1 MTTRTFATSN
11 PPEAP
16 VFDHL
21 KSGKKTV
28 EGRPY
33 SPKYQQVESGDTIV
47 FTSSGKKHKA
57 TVKSVKKYKT
67 LKGYLR
73 GEGLRRTLPGVTSVA
88 EATQIYNKRSTP
100 KQGSK
105 LRQKHGYAM
114 LAIRV

>member
-1 MTTRTFATSN
+1 MTKRTFPTHN

-33 SPKYQQVESGDTIV
+33 SKKYQPVAPGDTIV
-47 FTSSGKKHKA
+47 FTSADRKHKA
-57 TVKSVKKYKT
+57 TVRSVKKYKT
-67 LKGYLR
+67 LKGFLR
-73 GEGLRRTLPGVTSVA
+73 GEGLRKTLPGVKSVA
-88 EATQIYNKRSTP
+88 EATQIYNKWSTAKQRSD
-100 KQGSK
+100 
-105 LRQKHGYAM
+105 LRKKYDYAM

>member
-1 MTTRTFATSN
+1 MKTRTFATSN

-21 KSGKKTV
+21 KSGRKTV

-33 SPKYQQVESGDTIV
+33 SSKYQQVDSGDHIL
-47 FTSSGKKHKA
+47 FTNGNRKHKA
-57 TVKSVKKYKT
+57 TVKSVKKYRT

-73 GEGLRRTLPGVTSVA
+73 GEGLRKTLPGVSSVA
-88 EATQIYNKRSTP
+88 EATQIYNKWSTP
-100 KQGSK
+100 KQRSK
-105 LRQKHGYAM
+105 LREKHGYAM

>member
-1 MTTRTFATSN
+1 MRTRTFATSN
-11 PPEAP
+11 PSEAP

-33 SPKYQQVESGDTIV
+33 SSKYQQVQPGDHIV
-47 FTSSGKKHKA
+47 FTNGSRKHK
-57 TVKSVKKYKT
+57 VVVRSVKKYKT

-73 GEGLRRTLPGVTSVA
+73 GEGLRKTLPGVTSVA
-88 EATQIYNKRSTP
+88 EATQIYNKWSTP
-100 KQGSK
+100 KQRSD
-105 LRQKHGYAM
+105 LRKKHGYSM